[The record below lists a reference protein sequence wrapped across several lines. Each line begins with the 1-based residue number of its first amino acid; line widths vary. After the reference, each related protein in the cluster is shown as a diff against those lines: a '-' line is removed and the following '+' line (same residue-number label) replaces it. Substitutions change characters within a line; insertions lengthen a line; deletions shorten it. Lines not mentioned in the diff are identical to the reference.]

1 MLLLVGGF
9 ATFFL
14 FQGRKKEEEADE
26 EGGRER
32 EMSFLSPLFF
42 FVGTVILGSDF
53 VPVLGRR
60 LGLVFSLIS
69 SPLLPRLENIGL
81 GLVTTICRLALPSMR
96 SMPSGIPPFSYY
108 LICFPSLAPA
118 CRLQQQQEFFGAYS
132 LDDLVCLLW
141 FLLLSLLL
149 ELCRLILVGAT
160 NPFSPMVLL

>member
-1 MLLLVGGF
+1 VDPQIIFILDVVVSGWF
-9 ATFFL
+9 CYIFL

-69 SPLLPRLENIGL
+69 SPLLSCQGW
-81 GLVTTICRLALPSMR
+81 GTSAWV
-96 SMPSGIPPFSYY
+96 
-108 LICFPSLAPA
+108 
-118 CRLQQQQEFFGAYS
+118 
-132 LDDLVCLLW
+132 W
-141 FLLLSLLL
+141 
-149 ELCRLILVGAT
+149 
-160 NPFSPMVLL
+160 